1 MKITSSTTMELKKL
15 VSLFLLVLCFAAC
28 QKEEKNQIIII
39 QGEAQGSTYAVK
51 YISSSELVSKKAIDS
66 LLLAFD
72 ESLSTYRP
80 DSKISKVNEGDS
92 TIVVDDFFVKTVE
105 VSSRIY
111 KETNG
116 LFDPTIGVL
125 VNAYGFGPKKQ
136 KIDLN
141 SAKIDSLLQYVGF
154 EKVRL
159 NENRTISKK
168 FPQTYFD
175 FNAIAQGYSVDV
187 VVDFLKSKGIENGI
201 VEIGGEIVAFGKN
214 TIENKNWVIGIDD
227 PTQTPEERTL
237 IAKIKLENLGMATS
251 GNYRKVKTDSLTG
264 EKFVHIINPKTGLS
278 QQSKVLSATVLSK
291 KCIDAD
297 GYATAFM
304 VMDLQQIQDFLKDR
318 NDLYV
323 LLIYTDEQNTIQQ
336 FKTPNFEKL
345 VVD

>member
-1 MKITSSTTMELKKL
+1 MELKKFL
-15 VSLFLLVLCFAAC
+15 SLFLLILLFAAC
-28 QKEEKNQIIII
+28 QKEEKNEIVII
-39 QGEAQGSTYAVK
+39 QGEAQGSTYSVK

-72 ESLSTYRP
+72 QSLSTYRP
-80 DSKISKVNEGDS
+80 DSKISKINEGD
-92 TIVVDDFFVKTVE
+92 TTVFVDDFFVKTFE

-141 SAKIDSLLQYVGF
+141 SVKIDSLLQYVGF
-154 EKVRL
+154 DKVRL
-159 NENRTISKK
+159 NENGTISKK

-187 VVDFLKSKGIENGI
+187 VADFLKSKGIENGI

-227 PTQTPEERTL
+227 PTQSPKERTM

-251 GNYRKVKTDSLTG
+251 GNYRKVKTDTLTG
-264 EKFVHIINPKTGLS
+264 KKFVHIINPKTGLS
-278 QQSKVLSATVLSK
+278 LQSKVLSATVLAK
-291 KCIDAD
+291 NCIDAD

-304 VMDLQQIQDFLKDR
+304 LMDIEETQVFLNER
-318 NDLYV
+318 SDLYV
-323 LLIYTDEQNTIQQ
+323 LLIYTDEQNKIKQ

-345 VVD
+345 IVD

>member
-1 MKITSSTTMELKKL
+1 MKITLSTTMELKKL

-80 DSKISKVNEGDS
+80 DSKISKINDGDS

-111 KETNG
+111 KETDG

-154 EKVRL
+154 DKVRL

-227 PTQTPEERTL
+227 PTQSPEERTL

-304 VMDLQQIQDFLKDR
+304 VMDLQQTQDFLKDR

-323 LLIYTDEQNTIQQ
+323 LLIYTDEQNTILQ

>member
-1 MKITSSTTMELKKL
+1 MKIISSTTMELRKL
-15 VSLFLLVLCFAAC
+15 ASLFLFILFFAAC
-28 QKEEKNQIIII
+28 QKEEKDQVIII

-51 YISSSELVSKKAIDS
+51 YISSSELVSNKTIDS

-72 ESLSTYRP
+72 KSLSTYRP
-80 DSKISKVNEGDS
+80 NSKISKINEGDS
-92 TIVVDDFFVKTVE
+92 TVVVDDFFVKTFE

-111 KETNG
+111 KETEG

-136 KIDLN
+136 KIELN
-141 SAKIDSLLQYVGF
+141 PAKIDSLLQYVGF
-154 EKVRL
+154 DKVRL
-159 NENRTISKK
+159 NENRTISKN

-187 VVDFLKSKGIENGI
+187 VVDFLKSKGIKNGI

-227 PTQTPEERTL
+227 PTQSPDERTL

-251 GNYRKVKTDSLTG
+251 GNYRKVKKDSLTG
-264 EKFVHIINPKTGLS
+264 KKFVHIINPKTGLS
-278 QQSKVLSATVLSK
+278 LQSKVLSATVLSK
-291 KCIDAD
+291 NCIDAD

-304 VMDLQQIQDFLKDR
+304 VMDIEQTKAFLKDR

-323 LLIYTDEQNTIQQ
+323 LLIYTDEQNKIQQ

-345 VVD
+345 IVD